1 MRSIIF
7 LRCVENV
14 QLGTRTLFLKV
25 CALFFGSLLYLGIIK
40 ITGIPGGGWASDLI
54 THPYARV
61 RSSFFFII
69 IIFELLLILLLL
81 LLNERHH
88 HHIIIIAI
96 AIEPAA

>member
-54 THPYARV
+54 THPNARV
-61 RSSFFFII
+61 RSSFFF

-81 LLNERHH
+81 LLNKRHH

-96 AIEPAA
+96 EPAA